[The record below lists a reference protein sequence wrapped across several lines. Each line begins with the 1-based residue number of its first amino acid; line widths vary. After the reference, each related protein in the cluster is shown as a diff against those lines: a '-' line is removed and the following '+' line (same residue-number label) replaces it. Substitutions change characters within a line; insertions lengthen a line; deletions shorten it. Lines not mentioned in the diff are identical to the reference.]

1 MCLSVNTW
9 EAVRVIKNI
18 QEGESD
24 NTTDTGSSSAVKIKH
39 LWNCADV
46 YRKQSVVQWQD
57 GY

>member
-1 MCLSVNTW
+1 M
-9 EAVRVIKNI
+9 IKNI